1 MIRRVGLR
9 SRRVV
14 VISTVAPVA
23 GALVETLRELGHEPV
38 AVLSARS
45 PRRSTTPA
53 EFLISDETVPEGVDV
68 LFARDKN
75 SIEALLRAYEP
86 DLALCWGFPWK
97 IAAEALEVPRLGSV
111 NMHPGL
117 LPRHRG
123 PVPMAWVFREG
134 DPHFG
139 LTWHRMDAELDTGP
153 LLAQTTVPI
162 EDDDCTIQEVGPK
175 LLRGALGLLPRVF
188 ERLEAGDPG
197 DPQPAE
203 GATWAGHFGDDYL
216 EVDWSQPARSIHD
229 QVRAWTFTFGVS
241 GRLGPIADLNGS
253 RVRLVRTSLVEK
265 PGALRVEAG
274 DGPLWIVEHEPA

>member
-1 MIRRVGLR
+1 
-9 SRRVV
+9 
-14 VISTVAPVA
+14 
-23 GALVETLRELGHEPV
+23 
-38 AVLSARS
+38 
-45 PRRSTTPA
+45 
-53 EFLISDETVPEGVDV
+53 
-68 LFARDKN
+68 
-75 SIEALLRAYEP
+75 
-86 DLALCWGFPWK
+86 
-97 IAAEALEVPRLGSV
+97 VPRLGSV

-274 DGPLWIVEHEPA
+274 AGRSGSSSTSLRDDRRVDRGLPALLGGA

>member
-9 SRRVV
+9 SWRVV
-14 VISTVAPVA
+14 LISTVAPIT
-23 GALVETLRELGHEPV
+23 GALVETLRGLGHEPV

-45 PRRSTTPA
+45 RRRSTTPA
-53 EFLISDETVPEGVDV
+53 EFLISDQTAPEGLDV
-68 LFARDKN
+68 LFARDSG

-86 DLALCWGFPWK
+86 DLALCWAFPWK
-97 IAAEALEVPRLGSV
+97 ISASALEVPRLGSI

-139 LTWHRMDAELDTGP
+139 VTWHRMDAELDTGP
-153 LLAQTTVPI
+153 ILAQTTVPI

-175 LLRGALGLLPRVF
+175 LLSGALGLLPQVL
-188 ERLEAGDPG
+188 ERIEAGDPG
-197 DPQPAE
+197 DPQPVE
-203 GATWAGHFGDDYL
+203 GASWAGHFGEDYL
-216 EVDWSQPARSIHD
+216 EVDWSQPARAIHD

-241 GRLGPIADLNGS
+241 GLLGPIADLNGS
-253 RVRLVRTSLVEK
+253 RVRLVRTSVVER
-265 PGALRVEAG
+265 PGAIRVETG
-274 DGPLWIVEHEPA
+274 DGPLWVVEHEPA